1 MCHNPLDR
9 VRVRIVSN
17 KVIVPSIYEMIVE
30 AAGLCEIAK
39 AGQFINL
46 YCQDQSK
53 LLPRPISICG
63 VDQEEGLL
71 RIVYAVVGEG
81 TKEFAQLKSGNK
93 IDILGP
99 HGSGFDLEKAKECKS
114 VLIVGGGVGTP
125 PLLQLAKDLKKQY
138 RERLEINIVLGFRDE
153 PYLHSEFEAYG
164 KVYLATDSGKV
175 GYHGNVVSLMKE
187 KLQMT
192 QEQAKDC
199 VAFSCGPTPMLKAL
213 KSYFSELDLEA
224 EFSLEERMGCGFGGC
239 VGCVV
244 PIGTVEEFEYKKV
257 CKDGP
262 VFDYRKVIFP

>member
-9 VRVRIVSN
+9 ITVRIVSN
-17 KVIVPSIYEMIVE
+17 KAIAPFIYEMIIE
-30 AAGLCEIAK
+30 AAGVCEIAK

-46 YCQDQSK
+46 YCHDQSK

-63 VDQEEGLL
+63 IDQEEGLL
-71 RIVYAVVGEG
+71 RIIYAVVGDG
-81 TKEFAQLKSGNK
+81 TKEFAQLRSGNK

-99 HGSGFDLEKAKECKS
+99 LGSGFNLDKAQGCKK

-125 PLLQLAKDLKKQY
+125 PLLQLAKDIKKQY
-138 RERLEINIVLGFRDE
+138 GAEIEISIVLGFRDE
-153 PYLHSEFEAYG
+153 VYLYQEFEDYG
-164 KVYLATDSGKV
+164 KVYLATDSGKF

-187 KLQMT
+187 ELQLT
-192 QEQAKDC
+192 KEEVVGS

-213 KSYFSELDLEA
+213 KNYFIELDLEA

-244 PIGTVEEFEYKKV
+244 PIGTPEEFEYKKV